1 MFYDTSMLKSLPL
14 KEFSRRTK
22 KNPIEIIF
30 QGHKIVAAVW
40 LIKKLAIQGVQ
51 ASLKYFAQYTLF
63 EIFIFCPKIQL

>member
-40 LIKKLAIQGVQ
+40 LIKKLVIQGGQ
-51 ASLKYFAQYTLF
+51 ASLKYFA
-63 EIFIFCPKIQL
+63 